1 MKMRGLALLAAM
13 VLAATGVQA
22 GMRSA
27 GTSQEKPVCYHGDAE
42 TVKGGDSVPWPWGSE
57 IELPWDNLDGV
68 WRVAKGDC
76 NSLFAFLPTKRKLA
90 NGTHLTQVIQYDGST
105 CKKIA
110 WGYGTD
116 SDRVLRS
123 SMSNGRKAFNLTVR
137 AFPRNVAQITPKV
150 SEMTMEN
157 MAIVLSMYPKRAW
170 NQRVSYELEKVSNE
184 LKPTCQTLVEQ

>member
-1 MKMRGLALLAAM
+1 MKMRGLLLLAAT

-27 GTSQEKPVCYHGDAE
+27 ETSQEKLQCSYGGEQSVQ
-42 TVKGGDSVPWPWGSE
+42 GGDSVPWPWGNE
-57 IELPWDNLDGV
+57 IELPWEQLDGV

-76 NSLFAFLPTKRKLA
+76 NSLFAFLPTKRKVS
-90 NGTHLTQVIQYDGST
+90 NGTHLTQVIQYDGTT
-105 CKKIA
+105 CEKIA

-123 SMSNGRKAFNLTVR
+123 SMSNGRKSFSLTVR
-137 AFPRNVAQITPKV
+137 AFPRTVSQITPKV

-157 MAIVLSMYPKRAW
+157 TVIVLTMYPKRAW
-170 NQRVSYELEKVSNE
+170 SQRVSYELEKVTNE
-184 LKPTCQTLVEQ
+184 LKPTCQTQVEQ